1 MKNNEN
7 QEVVNEEECCA
18 EKDCCPDD
26 GCSDSDCSTESDC
39 CSDEESKT
47 EEKKSESV
55 EKETKVK
62 PDIDTN
68 SDKITAYM
76 KIQDI
81 VEKYPQAVEVLME
94 AGVHCVGC
102 HVAQWESLGE
112 GLKNHGKSDEEIDE
126 LIKKMNDK
134 VKDVVLPQYVGEE
147 ERLLVTKEAIEEMKK
162 QLSEGQY
169 LRINVKLGGCC
180 GFNYAMSVDTEKK
193 DDDEVIDIDGVKF
206 LVVKESLGFIAG
218 SKIEYI
224 ANEQAFRISAPGGG
238 SCGGC

>member
-1 MKNNEN
+1 MEEEIKNNEN
-7 QEVVNEEECCA
+7 KESENNPEDNVN
-18 EKDCCPDD
+18 
-26 GCSDSDCSTESDC
+26 
-39 CSDEESKT
+39 
-47 EEKKSESV
+47 
-55 EKETKVK
+55 
-62 PDIDTN
+62 
-68 SDKITAYM
+68 KINVDM

-81 VEKYPQAVEVLME
+81 VEKYPRAVEVLME

-112 GLKNHGKSDEEIDE
+112 GLKNHGKSDEEIAD
-126 LIKKMNDK
+126 LIKKMNEK
-134 VKDVVLPQYVGEE
+134 VKDIVLPQYVGEE

-162 QLSEGQY
+162 QLQEGQY

-193 DDDEVIDIDGVKF
+193 DDDEIIEIEGVKF

-224 ANEQAFRISAPGGG
+224 ASEQAFRISAPNGG